1 MPRAEINTM
10 LDRIKEGTPPKKV
23 AALDVWQGR
32 LAAHESGCKPMLA
45 VR

>member
-1 MPRAEINTM
+1 MTWGGNFSIF
-10 LDRIKEGTPPKKV
+10 LVKGGTPPKR
-23 AALDVWQGR
+23 AIALDAWQGR